1 MARKTRTSKRAQ
13 YCADKAIQSS
23 RNALL
28 AAICEDMYK
37 EFVHNNNRLPYGHVT
52 HLLHE
57 LLPKETWVTRN
68 IINKA
73 FIKYRASQKVGLVN
87 KHKTT
92 ELPDSIM
99 LEPNVSMIS
108 DLSNVSSCKKVG
120 RPNGS
125 TTANKETKKKRLI
138 DAKNEVA
145 TIYAQMIERTKKNKT
160 DRVRK

>member
-57 LLPKETWVTRN
+57 LKPKETWMT
-68 IINKA
+68 
-73 FIKYRASQKVGLVN
+73 
-87 KHKTT
+87 
-92 ELPDSIM
+92 
-99 LEPNVSMIS
+99 
-108 DLSNVSSCKKVG
+108 
-120 RPNGS
+120 
-125 TTANKETKKKRLI
+125 
-138 DAKNEVA
+138 
-145 TIYAQMIERTKKNKT
+145 
-160 DRVRK
+160 